1 MGLAVAALRN
11 ALLGAIALAI
21 CIFGPAGTLDYWQ
34 GWVFIAVF
42 TAATTA
48 IGLHLAIRDP
58 ALLERRKRFG
68 PAAETRPAQKVII
81 SVAIAG
87 AVALPV
93 FAALDHRFGWSRV
106 SPAAALAGDALVI
119 AGFAIQ
125 LLVFRENTYGSSTIG
140 IAAGQTVIATGPYAI
155 VRHPMYAGVLVMMA
169 GVPLALGSWWGLGL
183 LAIQVPVLV
192 WRILDEEVLLTRDLP
207 GYADYKARVPN
218 RLLPYVW

>member
-1 MGLAVAALRN
+1 MGIAVTALRN
-11 ALLGAIALAI
+11 ALLAALALAI

-34 GWVFIAVF
+34 GWVFIAVS
-42 TAATTA
+42 TAVTTA
-48 IGLHLAIRDP
+48 IGHYLAIRDP

-81 SVAIAG
+81 SVAIA
-87 AVALPV
+87 VAIVLLV
-93 FAALDHRFGWSRV
+93 FSPLDHRFGWSRM
-106 SPAAALAGDALVI
+106 SPAAALVGDLLVI

-155 VRHPMYAGVLVMMA
+155 VRHPMYVGVLVMMA
-169 GVPLALGSWWGLGL
+169 GVPIALGSWWGPL
-183 LAIQVPVLV
+183 LLTIQVPMLV
-192 WRILDEEVLLTRDLP
+192 WRILDEEALLTRDLP
-207 GYADYKARVPN
+207 GYADYKARVPS